1 MILNPETDLILTRT
15 LMAPRA
21 LLWDCW
27 TQPQHL
33 VHWFVPRPH
42 RVVACDLD
50 VRVGGRCNTT
60 FEVEGR
66 IMPNEGVYL
75 EVIEGEKL
83 VFTDTYT
90 EGWKPAPEPFM
101 TAIVTFADAPGGG
114 TTYTAVARHRS
125 PEAAKTH
132 ADMGFFD
139 GWGTVAGQME
149 GYAQGLA
156 ARTMVLE
163 RVIAAPVQAIWQ
175 AWTNPDAL
183 PKWWGPDGFSCRT
196 RRIDL
201 REGGEWV
208 FDMIGPD
215 GKVWP
220 NHHRIT
226 RHQPPSL
233 IRYELLTGENGPRH
247 ADVRATFDA
256 VEGGTRV
263 RLSMTFADQAQHDGA
278 KGFGAHELGLQTLG
292 KLARQVGA
300 P

>member
-1 MILNPETDLILTRT
+1 MHLDPETDLILTRT
-15 LMAPRA
+15 LAAPRA
-21 LLWDCW
+21 LLWECW
-27 TQPQHL
+27 TNPRHL
-33 VHWFVPRPH
+33 PEWFVPKPH
-42 RVVACDLD
+42 KVVACELD
-50 VRVGGRCNTT
+50 VRPGGRCNTT
-60 FEVEGR
+60 FDVDGNV
-66 IMPNEGVYL
+66 MVNEGVYL

-114 TTYTAVARHRS
+114 TTYTAIARHRN

-132 ADMGFFD
+132 ADMGFHD
-139 GWGTVAGQME
+139 GWGTVAGQLE
-149 GYAQGLA
+149 GYAQSLA

-163 RVIAAPVQAIWQ
+163 RVIAGPVQAIWQ
-175 AWTNPDAL
+175 AWNDPTVL
-183 PKWWGPDGFSCRT
+183 PQWWGPDGFSCRT
-196 RRIDL
+196 SRIDL

-215 GKVWP
+215 GTVYP

-226 RHQPPSL
+226 RHQAPSL
-233 IRYELLTGENGPRH
+233 ICYDLLNGENGPLH
-247 ADVRATFDA
+247 ADVRATFDP

-263 RLSMTFADQAQHDGA
+263 RLSMLFADQAEHDGA
-278 KGFGAHELGLQTLG
+278 LGFGALELGLQTLG

-300 P
+300 E